1 MKSFSPIDDEKY
13 NFLWFVFAMG
23 CSYFDD
29 IKTVP
34 MDSSIS
40 LNETAIELDYGENFQ
55 LDATFIREG
64 YLENELVWN

>member
-1 MKSFSPIDDEKY
+1 
-13 NFLWFVFAMG
+13 
-23 CSYFDD
+23 
-29 IKTVP
+29 